1 MTTKKQNQSPADK
14 QSVQV
19 DEHAQL
25 QANFLKAVAKLP
37 TVVVDTEEKAQAFFE
52 DDGGYW

>member
-1 MTTKKQNQSPADK
+1 MVTKKQDQSTADT

-19 DEHAQL
+19 DDQAQL
-25 QANFLKAVAKLP
+25 QANFLKAVTKLP
-37 TVVVDTEEKAQAFFE
+37 TVVVDTEEKARAFFE

>member
-19 DEHAQL
+19 DEQAQL

-37 TVVVDTEEKAQAFFE
+37 TVVVDTEEKARAFFE

>member
-1 MTTKKQNQSPADK
+1 MTTKKRDETVTDT

-19 DEHAQL
+19 DDQAQL
-25 QANFLKAVAKLP
+25 QANFLRAVAKLP
-37 TVVVDTEEKAQAFFE
+37 TVVVDTEEKALAFFE

>member
-1 MTTKKQNQSPADK
+1 MVTKKHDETVTDT

-19 DEHAQL
+19 DDQAQP
-25 QANFLKAVAKLP
+25 QANFLKAVAKIP
-37 TVVVDTEEKAQAFFE
+37 TVVVDTEEKVRAFFE

>member
-1 MTTKKQNQSPADK
+1 MTTKKRDETVTDT

-19 DEHAQL
+19 DDQAQL
-25 QANFLKAVAKLP
+25 QANFLRAVAKLP
-37 TVVVDTEEKAQAFFE
+37 TVVVDTEEKARAFFE

>member
-1 MTTKKQNQSPADK
+1 MVTKKQDANITDT

-19 DEHAQL
+19 DDQAQL

-37 TVVVDTEEKAQAFFE
+37 TVVVDTEEKARAFFE
-52 DDGGYW
+52 DDGGHW

>member
-1 MTTKKQNQSPADK
+1 MVTKKQDQSTADT

-19 DEHAQL
+19 DDQAQL
-25 QANFLKAVAKLP
+25 QANFLKVVAKLP
-37 TVVVDTEEKAQAFFE
+37 TVVVDTEEKARAFFE

>member
-1 MTTKKQNQSPADK
+1 MVTKKQDANITDT

-19 DEHAQL
+19 DDQAQL

-37 TVVVDTEEKAQAFFE
+37 TVVVDTEEKARAFFE

>member
-1 MTTKKQNQSPADK
+1 MVTKKQDQSTADK

-19 DEHAQL
+19 DEQAQL

>member
-1 MTTKKQNQSPADK
+1 MVTKKQDETVTDT

-19 DEHAQL
+19 DDQAQL

-37 TVVVDTEEKAQAFFE
+37 TVVVDTVEKARAFFE

>member
-1 MTTKKQNQSPADK
+1 MVTKKQDANITDT

-19 DEHAQL
+19 DDQAQL
-25 QANFLKAVAKLP
+25 QANFFKAVAKLP
-37 TVVVDTEEKAQAFFE
+37 TVVVDTEEKARAFFE

>member
-1 MTTKKQNQSPADK
+1 MVTKKQDQSTADK

-19 DEHAQL
+19 DDQTQL
-25 QANFLKAVAKLP
+25 QANFLRAVAKLP
-37 TVVVDTEEKAQAFFE
+37 TVVVDTEEKARAFFE

>member
-1 MTTKKQNQSPADK
+1 MVTKKQDQSTADK

-19 DEHAQL
+19 DDQAQL
-25 QANFLKAVAKLP
+25 QANFLRAVAKLP
-37 TVVVDTEEKAQAFFE
+37 TVVVDTEEKALAFFE

>member
-1 MTTKKQNQSPADK
+1 MTTKKRDANVTDK
-14 QSVQV
+14 QSIQV
-19 DEHAQL
+19 DDQAQL

-37 TVVVDTEEKAQAFFE
+37 TVVVNTEEKARAFFE

>member
-1 MTTKKQNQSPADK
+1 MVTKKQDQSTADK
-14 QSVQV
+14 QPVQV
-19 DEHAQL
+19 DDQAQL

-37 TVVVDTEEKAQAFFE
+37 TVVVDTEEKARAFFE

>member
-1 MTTKKQNQSPADK
+1 MTTKKRDETVTDT

-19 DEHAQL
+19 DDQPQL

-37 TVVVDTEEKAQAFFE
+37 TVVVDIEEKARAFFE

>member
-1 MTTKKQNQSPADK
+1 MVTKKQDANITDT

-19 DEHAQL
+19 DDQAQL
-25 QANFLKAVAKLP
+25 QANFLRAVAKLP
-37 TVVVDTEEKAQAFFE
+37 TVVVDTEEKARAFFE

>member
-1 MTTKKQNQSPADK
+1 MVTKKQDQSTADT

-19 DEHAQL
+19 DDQAQL

-37 TVVVDTEEKAQAFFE
+37 TVVVDTEEKARAFFE
-52 DDGGYW
+52 DDGGY

>member
-1 MTTKKQNQSPADK
+1 MTTKKHDETVTDT

-19 DEHAQL
+19 DDQAQL

-37 TVVVDTEEKAQAFFE
+37 TVVVDTEEKARAFFE
-52 DDGGYW
+52 DDGGY

>member
-1 MTTKKQNQSPADK
+1 MVTKKQDETVTDT

-19 DEHAQL
+19 DDQAQL
-25 QANFLKAVAKLP
+25 QANFLKAVAKIP
-37 TVVVDTEEKAQAFFE
+37 TVVVDAEEKVRAFFE

>member
-1 MTTKKQNQSPADK
+1 MVTKKQDQSTADK

-19 DEHAQL
+19 DDQVQL

-37 TVVVDTEEKAQAFFE
+37 TVVVDTEEKARAFFE
-52 DDGGYW
+52 DDGGY